1 MLNIN
6 WSEIIIFFLSNA
18 VLFVTGFIN
27 MQIKLSNL
35 DIRLS
40 GFEKSMDKL
49 VSKVETLDK
58 HQLELHTKV
67 AQYETRLEIVEK
79 HCDMRNR

>member
-1 MLNIN
+1 MDIN
-6 WSEIIIFFLSNA
+6 WPEIISIVLSNA
-18 VLFVTGFIN
+18 VLLATGFVN
-27 MQIKLSNL
+27 MQIKLGNL
-35 DIRLS
+35 DVRLS

-67 AQYETRLEIVEK
+67 AQNETRLNIIEK
-79 HCDMRNR
+79 HCEMRNK

>member
-1 MLNIN
+1 MDNIN

-18 VLFVTGFIN
+18 VLLATGFIN

>member
-1 MLNIN
+1 MEIN
-6 WSEIIIFFLSNA
+6 WPEIISIVLSNA
-18 VLFVTGFIN
+18 VLLATGFVN
-27 MQIKLSNL
+27 MQIKLGNL
-35 DIRLS
+35 DTRLS

-67 AQYETRLEIVEK
+67 AQYETRLNIIEK
-79 HCDMRNR
+79 HCEMRNK

>member
-1 MLNIN
+1 MDIN
-6 WSEIIIFFLSNA
+6 WPEIISIVLSNV
-18 VLFVTGFIN
+18 VLLATGFVN
-27 MQIKLSNL
+27 MQIKLGNL
-35 DIRLS
+35 DTRLS

-67 AQYETRLEIVEK
+67 AQYETRLNIIEK
-79 HCDMRNR
+79 HCELRNK

>member
-1 MLNIN
+1 MLDVN

-18 VLFVTGFIN
+18 VLLATGFIN

-67 AQYETRLEIVEK
+67 AQYETRLEIIEK
-79 HCDMRNR
+79 HCDMRNK

>member
-1 MLNIN
+1 MLDVN

-18 VLFVTGFIN
+18 VLLATGFIN
-27 MQIKLSNL
+27 MQIKLGNL
-35 DIRLS
+35 DTRLS

-67 AQYETRLEIVEK
+67 AQYETRLEIIEK
-79 HCDMRNR
+79 EIERGK

>member
-1 MLNIN
+1 MEIN
-6 WSEIIIFFLSNA
+6 WPEIISIVLSNA
-18 VLFVTGFIN
+18 VLLATGFVN
-27 MQIKLSNL
+27 MQIKLGNL
-35 DIRLS
+35 DVRLS

-67 AQYETRLEIVEK
+67 AQYETRLNIIEK
-79 HCDMRNR
+79 HCELRNK

>member
-1 MLNIN
+1 MEIN
-6 WSEIIIFFLSNA
+6 WPEIISIVLSNA
-18 VLFVTGFIN
+18 VLLATGFVN
-27 MQIKLSNL
+27 MQIKLGNL

-67 AQYETRLEIVEK
+67 AQYETRLNIIEK
-79 HCDMRNR
+79 HCELRNK

>member
-1 MLNIN
+1 MEIN
-6 WSEIIIFFLSNA
+6 WPEIISIVLSNA
-18 VLFVTGFIN
+18 VLLATGFVNI
-27 MQIKLSNL
+27 QIKLGNL
-35 DIRLS
+35 YTRLS

-67 AQYETRLEIVEK
+67 AQYETRLNIIEK
-79 HCDMRNR
+79 HCELRNK

>member
-1 MLNIN
+1 MEIN
-6 WSEIIIFFLSNA
+6 WPEIISIVLSNA
-18 VLFVTGFIN
+18 VLLATGFVN
-27 MQIKLSNL
+27 MQIKLGNL
-35 DIRLS
+35 DTRLL

-67 AQYETRLEIVEK
+67 AQYETRLDIIEK
-79 HCDMRNR
+79 HCELRNK

>member
-1 MLNIN
+1 MEIN
-6 WSEIIIFFLSNA
+6 WPEIISIVLSNA
-18 VLFVTGFIN
+18 VLLTTGFVN
-27 MQIKLSNL
+27 MQIKLGNL
-35 DIRLS
+35 DTRLS

-67 AQYETRLEIVEK
+67 AQYETRLNIIEK
-79 HCDMRNR
+79 HCELRNK

>member
-1 MLNIN
+1 MDIN
-6 WSEIIIFFLSNA
+6 WPEIISIVLSNA
-18 VLFVTGFIN
+18 VLLAT
-27 MQIKLSNL
+27 
-35 DIRLS
+35 

-67 AQYETRLEIVEK
+67 AQYETRLNIIEK
-79 HCDMRNR
+79 HCELRNK